1 MEETKKTN
9 YERWPACKVRIKEIK
24 EAEYVKVSEEYSPD
38 YLIIADKKVSRA
50 NILAVVV
57 NIEKEEKFS
66 SVTIDDGTDSIV
78 VRDFDNS
85 HDLSRFERGNVVR
98 IVAKPRE
105 FNEQRYMI
113 LEIIKKLK
121 DPKWIE
127 LRRLELGNHKEEI
140 IETKPKEEIGK
151 ETEEIVV
158 EEIQEEKPENK
169 IELIIKTIKEF
180 DKGDG
185 ADIEEIISKLNSI
198 KAESI
203 ISSLIKEGEV
213 FEIRPG
219 RVKVL

>member
-1 MEETKKTN
+1 M
-9 YERWPACKVRIKEIK
+9 
-24 EAEYVKVSEEYSPD
+24 
-38 YLIIADKKVSRA
+38 
-50 NILAVVV
+50 
-57 NIEKEEKFS
+57 
-66 SVTIDDGTDSIV
+66 
-78 VRDFDNS
+78 
-85 HDLSRFERGNVVR
+85 
-98 IVAKPRE
+98 
-105 FNEQRYMI
+105 
-113 LEIIKKLK
+113 
-121 DPKWIE
+121 
-127 LRRLELGNHKEEI
+127 GNHKEEI